1 MFDSIHNI
9 GDFLSPHWLAEVF
22 PRRLKDLH
30 TDWAE
35 RSSHGKAEPW
45 HGLIRASEPFSKMRV
60 RLGEAANGQLA
71 AAMRELHDVLLAA
84 AGYEPAREDLH
95 TLRDGL
101 DVTIPLGVRCRTA
114 TGEALHVLE
123 AHAASCAED
132 LLDGTGAGRLLD
144 PASVQ
149 ETAGKTQHVPTITEA
164 LSLLFLTDDAPRYAL
179 VVAGGWVLLTD
190 AGRWAEGRYLALD
203 AETALARRDGK
214 RSGELAWHAGL
225 WSADVLLPRD
235 QAAPALDE
243 YTQDSVKHAV
253 GVSKDLRE
261 GLRHSVELLASEAL
275 RARRERGDQVEGI
288 ADLPRDI
295 VRQSLRFLY
304 RILFLLYAEARPEL
318 GVLPIGDPDYAA
330 GYGMDR
336 LRELTQVLLT
346 TPQGRDG
353 HHIHDS
359 LRVLFRLVNS
369 GHRPLDPGA
378 ADTAEGTA
386 DGPRFEPLRSDL
398 FDPAKTPLID
408 GRGEAPEDR
417 INLRNEVLQRILQ
430 LLLLSKQRRGT
441 TRGYVSYAQLG
452 INQLGAVYEG
462 LMAYSGRFA
471 NEDLAELAPDGDPT
485 KGTWVVPV
493 SRLHEYDEHHYVY
506 REDPL
511 TGERRQLRHPR
522 GSFVFRLSGRDRQ
535 RSASY
540 YTPEVLTR
548 CVVKHALAELLDQ
561 DGPTPAQRILELT
574 VCEPALGSGA
584 FLNEAINQ
592 LARAYLERRQ
602 AELAET
608 IPPDEYP
615 AQLQKVKAHL
625 ALHQCYG
632 VDLNQTAV
640 ELAEVSLW
648 LNVMH
653 PGLRGPWFGLHLRR
667 GNSLLGARRAVYDM
681 AALARD
687 KNKWLDIPP
696 EDRSLSGERV
706 GEGEVHHFLLPAHGW
721 GAVGSDKRAKELAPG
736 QAERLHDWSR
746 NVKKRPSSAQVKRL
760 QALARRVERLW
771 KLARRRLEISEEEV
785 ARRIDVWRA
794 EQLPISR
801 GAVTREQVESEL
813 NDPDSPY
820 QRLRLAMDA
829 WCALWFWPVNA
840 IAGLPP
846 MLDEWIATLEGL
858 LGTEPNENRG
868 RRSAGEDRLGM
879 FGDIQSF
886 AELREADFNERTLHN
901 MAPITQLLVNYPWLG
916 TVREIA
922 DQEGF
927 FHWELDFAHI
937 FSRGGFD
944 LQIGN
949 PPWVRPIWEDDLTLA
964 ENEPFFKLTGKISE
978 NVYQMRRETVL
989 REGTVRAAYL
999 SDRVS
1004 WAGMSEYL
1012 GSSIEHPTLAGLQ
1025 TNLYVNFM
1033 ERTWR
1038 SMSRRGTVGL
1048 LHPDGH
1054 FTDPKAGSLR
1064 AQTYARL
1071 RRHWIFR
1078 NEAQLFE
1085 EVLHTRPYGISVYG
1099 TPHEI
1104 DFLQVSGAHIP
1115 ETIDN
1120 SLDHDGSGPLPGGRT
1135 ASGGW
1140 DRHPHRSRVVPVNSA
1155 TLADWAELFDPPG
1168 TSPDHARLVRPLT
1181 VADLGVLRVIARQ
1194 HRRMADLGY
1203 NWSSG
1208 WHEKGAKEGGFISWN
1223 TGDPASWDEVIL
1235 QGPHFFVA
1243 TPLDQ
1248 QPNIPCN
1255 TFHDYTPFDL
1265 EELPE
1270 EVIPRTN
1277 YQRSCGRDT
1286 YVGGLSVWE
1295 DKPYTSYW
1303 RLAWSRM
1310 VDPATERTLC
1320 AALIPPKPAHVD
1332 AVNSLAMATNIE
1344 TTVVAGL
1351 WASLPFDYLVKIS
1364 GNTNLRAN
1372 YTDRFPAPLD
1382 HPAAS
1387 SVILRAL
1394 RLNCLIRD
1402 YGPLW
1407 EELFE
1412 NDFLTDS
1419 WTPAFA
1425 HRPALQQVT
1434 PKWTMATP
1442 LRTEFDRRAALVEI
1456 DALAALMLGITADQ
1470 LCAIHRSQFGVLRKY
1485 EYRMFFDAQGC
1496 KIAKET
1502 HARGWKQ
1509 QPGDYEL
1516 AEQWFEENEA
1526 IDGDASAVRPL
1537 PGALRNRY
1545 RPPLIRPDREAEMRA
1560 AYDEFER
1567 RLAGRSPYVPTT

>member
-1 MFDSIHNI
+1 VFDSIHNV

-22 PRRLKDLH
+22 PRRLKELH
-30 TDWAE
+30 ADWAE
-35 RSSHGKAEPW
+35 RSSHEKGEPW
-45 HGLIRASEPFSKMRV
+45 HGLIRASEPFGKV
-60 RLGEAANGQLA
+60 RARLAEAANGQLA
-71 AAMRELHDVLLAA
+71 PATRELHDVLLAA
-84 AGYEPAREDLH
+84 AGYQPGREDLH

-101 DVTIPLGVRCRTA
+101 DVTIPLAVRCRTA

-144 PASVQ
+144 PANVQ
-149 ETAGKTQHVPTITEA
+149 ETAGKAQHVRAITEA

-179 VVAGGWVLLTD
+179 VVAGGWLLLTD

-203 AETALARRDGK
+203 AETALARRDEK

-225 WSADVLLPRD
+225 WSADVLLPHD
-235 QAAPALDE
+235 QTAPALDE

-318 GVLPIGDPDYAA
+318 GVLPVGDPDYAA

-336 LRELTQVLLT
+336 LRELTQVPLT

-378 ADTAEGTA
+378 ADAAKGTA

-408 GRGEAPEDR
+408 GRSDAPEDK

-471 NEDLAELAPDGDPT
+471 DEDLAELAPDGDPS

-493 SRLHEYDEHHYVY
+493 SRLHEYDERHYVY

-592 LARAYLERRQ
+592 LAHAYLERRQ
-602 AELAET
+602 KELKQT
-608 IPPDEYP
+608 IPSEDVRAEE
-615 AQLQKVKAHL
+615 QKVKAHL

-667 GNSLLGARRAVYDM
+667 GNSLIGARRAVYDLG
-681 AALARD
+681 ALAKD
-687 KNKWLDIPP
+687 KQKWLDAPP
-696 EDRSLSGERV
+696 QDRPLADGPIGDSEI
-706 GEGEVHHFLLPAHGW
+706 HHFLLPAHGW
-721 GAVGSDKRAKELAPG
+721 GAVGGDKRAKELAPG
-736 QAERLHDWSR
+736 QAERLHDWAR
-746 NVKKRPSSAQVKRL
+746 AIKKRPSTAQVKRL

-771 KLARRRLEISEEEV
+771 ELAKRRLEISEEEV
-785 ARRIDVWRA
+785 ARRIDVWGA
-794 EQLPISR
+794 EHLPDSR

-829 WCALWFWPVNA
+829 WCSLWFWPVNA
-840 IAGLPP
+840 TVGLPP
-846 MLDEWIATLEGL
+846 TLDEWITTLEGL
-858 LGTEPNENRG
+858 LGIEPNENRG

-879 FGDIQSF
+879 FGDIHSF
-886 AELREADFNERTLHN
+886 AELREADYNERTLHN
-901 MAPITQLLVNYPWLG
+901 MTPITRLLVNHPWLG

-937 FSRGGFD
+937 FTRGGFD
-944 LQIGN
+944 LQVGN
-949 PPWVRPIWEDDLTLA
+949 PPWVRPIWEDDTALA
-964 ENEPFFKLTGKISE
+964 EYEPFFKLEKNIPE
-978 NVYQMRRETVL
+978 NMFRQRRETVL
-989 REGTVRAAYL
+989 REGTARAYL
-999 SDRVS
+999 ADLAS
-1004 WAGMSEYL
+1004 WAGLSEHV
-1012 GSSIEHPTLAGLQ
+1012 GSPIEHLIIAGMQ

-1038 SMSRRGTVGL
+1038 SMGRPGAVGL

-1054 FTDPKAGSLR
+1054 FTDPKGGPLR

-1078 NEAQLFE
+1078 NEALLFE
-1085 EVLHTRPYGISVYG
+1085 DVLNTRPYGISIYG
-1099 TPHEI
+1099 TPREI
-1104 DFLQVSGAHIP
+1104 SFLQISGAHIP
-1115 ETIDN
+1115 ETIDG
-1120 SLDHDGSGPLPGGRT
+1120 SLDHDGSGDLPGSRSV
-1135 ASGGW
+1135 SGSW
-1140 DRHPHRSRVVPVNSA
+1140 DRRPHHSRVVSVNSS
-1155 TLADWAELFDPPG
+1155 TLAEWAELFDSPG
-1168 TSPDHARLVRPLT
+1168 TAPDHARLVRPLT
-1181 VADLGVLRVIARQ
+1181 VEDLGVLRVIARQ

-1203 NWSSG
+1203 HWSSG
-1208 WHEKGAKEGGFISWN
+1208 WHEKGAKEGGFISWH
-1223 TGDPASWDEVIL
+1223 TASPASWDEVIF

-1248 QPNIPCN
+1248 QPNVPCRS
-1255 TFHDYTPFDL
+1255 FHDYTPFDL

-1270 EVIPRTN
+1270 EIIPRTN

-1286 YVGGLSVWE
+1286 YVGGLSVWD

-1320 AALIPPKPAHVD
+1320 AALIPPRPAHVD
-1332 AVNSLAMATNIE
+1332 AVNSLAMAANTE
-1344 TTVVAGL
+1344 TTVVGGL

-1387 SVILRAL
+1387 SVILRTL
-1394 RLNCLIRD
+1394 RLNCLTRD

-1412 NDFLTDS
+1412 NTFIHDG
-1419 WTPAFA
+1419 WTPAFM
-1425 HRPALQQVT
+1425 HRPALQEVT
-1434 PKWTMATP
+1434 PEWTMATP
-1442 LRTEFDRRAALVEI
+1442 LRTEYDRRAALVEI

-1470 LCAIHRSQFGVLRKY
+1470 LCAIYRAQFGVLRKY
-1485 EYRMFFDAQGC
+1485 EYRMFFDAQGR
-1496 KIAKET
+1496 KIAKES
-1502 HARGWKQ
+1502 HSRGWKQ
-1509 QPGDYEL
+1509 QAGDYEL
-1516 AEQWFEENEA
+1516 AEQWYEEHEA
-1526 IDGDASAVRPL
+1526 ADEDSSADRPL
-1537 PGALRNRY
+1537 PAALRDRY
-1545 RPPLIRPDREAEMRA
+1545 RPPLIKPDREAEMRA
-1560 AYDEFER
+1560 SYGDFER
-1567 RLAGRSPYVPTT
+1567 RLARRSQNVPAK